1 MFLGIKPS
9 LHLWRNRLANQ
20 FMFPSHLFLV
30 LKHRRLKETD
40 VSFWFEFFILFGPLF
55 CLSFNNLKLHKAKGV
70 KNICISSEQPGLE
83 LTWARDPIENQRFV
97 NGQIKK
103 TRYLDKLYIWARDMV
118 AWYRSAGFFFDSC
131 QLTTETVN
139 ENRAI
144 VHIGWSFLVKNKM
157 CWCCE
162 FFSGFNFHNC
172 LGCVYNCAD
181 QSCLHI
187 VQIYGISYIHLHT
200 CSALF
205 LCFLSFVQVFQLI
218 LLSVRM

>member
-1 MFLGIKPS
+1 MFLGIKPA

-55 CLSFNNLKLHKAKGV
+55 CLSFNNLKLHKAKWV

-103 TRYLDKLYIWARDMV
+103 TRYLDKLYISARDIV
-118 AWYRSAGFFFDSC
+118 AWYRSAG
-131 QLTTETVN
+131 
-139 ENRAI
+139 
-144 VHIGWSFLVKNKM
+144 SFLTAVNWPQKLWM
-157 CWCCE
+157 RI
-162 FFSGFNFHNC
+162 
-172 LGCVYNCAD
+172 AP
-181 QSCLHI
+181 
-187 VQIYGISYIHLHT
+187 SYISGDRSSWRT
-200 CSALF
+200 RCVDAVNFSQALTF
-205 LCFLSFVQVFQLI
+205 TTA
-218 LLSVRM
+218 